1 MKTVTSVLTLC
12 SCLIFLSD
20 ALKLVRR
27 KNKMSHVLNTML
39 EGYDK
44 RLRPGFGGPPI
55 TVHGHILVRSMG
67 PISERDM
74 VYSMDCYYR
83 QIWEDKR
90 LASNMNRENISLS
103 IKFLE
108 RIWHPD
114 TVFFNGRKSYLHTIT
129 TPNKF
134 IRLNRNGTILFS
146 QRLTVRASCKMH
158 LENFPM
164 DTQQCPLELGSFGY
178 SANEVIYQWRYGLKE
193 SVEIASHMTLNQ
205 FDLIGYPAS
214 NFTKLI
220 KGTPHTILAVK
231 FFLRRHTGFFLIQ
244 VYIPCI
250 LLVVLSWVSFWIN
263 REATSDRIAL
273 GTTTVLTMT
282 FLGLDIRTDLPK
294 VSYVTALDYYVAV
307 CFVFVISTIIQFAV
321 VHYYTKYST
330 GDVNMAWSCSE
341 DSEDSGDAPELPSAR
356 RRNGDL
362 WVTDTSVYI
371 TSRCC
376 SWRWLSKLWVCVTG
390 TRNYPGS
397 RHPKSG
403 EAMNSVSQVDKI
415 FRIAF
420 PLAFLVF
427 NMVYWTIYWG
437 WRRAGDNE

>member
-1 MKTVTSVLTLC
+1 MKQTPVHLL
-12 SCLIFLSD
+12 LILFVYVEVQCH
-20 ALKLVRR
+20 KHVRR
-27 KNKMSHVLNTML
+27 QNKMSRVLDKML

-83 QIWEDKR
+83 QLWEDKR

-114 TVFFNGRKSYLHTIT
+114 TVFFNGRRSYLHTIT

-178 SANEVIYQWRYGLKE
+178 SADEVIYKWHPGLKE
-193 SVEIASHMTLNQ
+193 PVEIASHMTLNQ

-220 KGTPHTILAVK
+220 KDTPHTILAVK

-307 CFVFVISTIIQFAV
+307 CFGFVISTIIQFAV
-321 VHYYTKYST
+321 VHYFTKYGT
-330 GDVNMAWSCSE
+330 GDMNMVFQTSD
-341 DSEDSGDAPELPSAR
+341 DSDDSGEIGEITGRGRS
-356 RRNGDL
+356 NGDL
-362 WVTDTSVYI
+362 WVTDNAAYANSHRRPL
-371 TSRCC
+371 RCFYKM
-376 SWRWLSKLWVCVTG
+376 WDCVTG
-390 TRNYPGS
+390 TRNYSGRS
-397 RHPKSG
+397 HPRDTIVNTEVQDKVALRILADVG
-403 EAMNSVSQVDKI
+403 ETCAC
-415 FRIAF
+415 
-420 PLAFLVF
+420 
-427 NMVYWTIYWG
+427 TIS
-437 WRRAGDNE
+437 